1 METTVIALVELQRA
15 RIAELCRSLG
25 VQRLDLFGSGVRGD
39 YSPSSSDLD
48 FLVEFNDSPP
58 AKYAEAWLTLH
69 EELELLFG
77 RPIDLVTSS
86 AMTNPYFRDRVLQ
99 TREPVYAP

>member
-1 METTVIALVELQRA
+1 MIALVESQRE

-25 VQRLDLFGSGVRGD
+25 VQRLDLFGSGVRDD

-48 FLVEFNDSPP
+48 FLVEFNDRPP
-58 AKYAEAWLTLH
+58 AKYAEAWLTLQ
-69 EELELLFG
+69 EELELLLG

-86 AMTNPYFRDRVLQ
+86 AMANPYFRDRVLQ
-99 TREPVYAP
+99 TRETIYAR